1 MALLFLYVD
10 DIVLTASSTSLLQ
23 RIILVLHQEFS
34 MTDMGRLHHF
44 FGVTVERRDES
55 LFLSQ
60 RQHMLDI
67 LDRAGMRDC
76 KPCSTHVDT
85 HSKLAVDGASM
96 SDPTHY
102 HSIAR
107 AF

>member
-1 MALLFLYVD
+1 MAFLLPYVD
-10 DIVLTASSTSLLQ
+10 DIVLTTSSTSFLQ
-23 RIILVLHQEFS
+23 HIILALRWEFS
-34 MTDMGRLHHF
+34 MIDMGPLHHF
-44 FGVTVERRDES
+44 LGVTVQRPDDS

-60 RQHMLDI
+60 RQYMLDI
-67 LDRAGMRDC
+67 LDRAGMRDY